1 MEGKMH
7 RRCSQL
13 QHFIDLT
20 QQAIAARAAPS
31 DRAGQACGRIFSAL
45 ETPQAEQSPA
55 RSAGPPAHRH
65 LTVALE
71 AAASGPAAAAA
82 LAKALAAIEPR
93 LCWQRRPG
101 AERMPMDFADGH
113 ANAVVVGDGGLEQ
126 RSDVRIGVSLM
137 APNIQYPDHRHP
149 PEEVYVALSPGH
161 WRQEARAWHEP
172 GPGGVVYNEPNVIHA
187 MRSTQVPLLAVW
199 CLWVGADQ
207 A

>member
-1 MEGKMH
+1 MQ

-20 QQAIAARAAPS
+20 RQAIAARVTTGEP
-31 DRAGQACGRIFSAL
+31 AGQACRRIFSAL

-55 RSAGPPAHRH
+55 RFADLPAQRHLRAALDAASAGP
-65 LTVALE
+65 
-71 AAASGPAAAAA
+71 ASAAA
-82 LAKALAAIEPR
+82 LAKAFAAIEPR
-93 LCWQRRPG
+93 LSWQRRPG
-101 AERMPMDFADGH
+101 AAAGQTDFAEGH

-126 RSDVRIGVSLM
+126 RGDVRIGVSLM

-161 WRQEARAWHEP
+161 WRQEARPWHEP

-187 MRSTQVPLLAVW
+187 MRSTQVPLLAIW
-199 CLWVGADQ
+199 CLWMGADQ
-207 A
+207 G